1 MFFCHYRYDPSY
13 AGIYQTVTK
22 VDDSNSVIE
31 KGKPEVDS
39 TFLLSSLIDPVDLTN
54 DVLII
59 IDNHHRSFLFYV
71 ISVTQLIKIVGKSDW
86 KQLIKLSNYLKRN
99 PRL

>member
-1 MFFCHYRYDPSY
+1 M
-13 AGIYQTVTK
+13 
-22 VDDSNSVIE
+22 DDSNSVIE

-54 DVLII
+54 DVLLFIA
-59 IDNHHRSFLFYV
+59 NHHRSFLFYM
-71 ISVTQLIKIVGKSDW
+71 ISVTLLIKIVGKLDW
-86 KQLIKLSNYLKRN
+86 KQLIRLSNYLKRN